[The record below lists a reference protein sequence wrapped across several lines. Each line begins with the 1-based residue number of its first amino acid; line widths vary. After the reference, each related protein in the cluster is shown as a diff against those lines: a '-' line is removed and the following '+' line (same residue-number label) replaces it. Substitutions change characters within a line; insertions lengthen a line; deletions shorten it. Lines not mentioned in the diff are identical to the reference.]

1 VTTPVI
7 TMYSSSYC
15 IDCHRA
21 KIFLQERNVAF
32 REINIDKFPESETLV
47 LRVNNGRRKVPTFEV
62 DGRYFS
68 NSPFDPYRLAED
80 LKIPLNA

>member
-1 VTTPVI
+1 
-7 TMYSSSYC
+7 MYSSSHC
-15 IDCHRA
+15 SDCHRA
-21 KIFLQERNVAF
+21 RIFLRERGVAF
-32 REINIDKFPESETLV
+32 REINIDKSPESEALV

>member
-1 VTTPVI
+1 
-7 TMYSSSYC
+7 MYTSSHCS
-15 IDCHRA
+15 DCWRA
-21 KIFLQERNVAF
+21 KVFLQERNITF
-32 REINIDKFPESETLV
+32 REINIDKSPESEALV

-68 NSPFDPYRLAED
+68 NSPFNPYKLAED